1 MEKDRREREREKEEK
16 REKNIKKNKV
26 ALARMGLGV
35 ATRELEELRESRDD
49 GLVIQKFIISQATG
63 NLQKQ
68 EQIVKMTRAKEK
80 EVAELKN
87 ALQDRERE
95 ASSDQE

>member
-1 MEKDRREREREKEEK
+1 MGLGAK
-16 REKNIKKNKV
+16 RFIFRV

-80 EVAELKN
+80 EVAELKK